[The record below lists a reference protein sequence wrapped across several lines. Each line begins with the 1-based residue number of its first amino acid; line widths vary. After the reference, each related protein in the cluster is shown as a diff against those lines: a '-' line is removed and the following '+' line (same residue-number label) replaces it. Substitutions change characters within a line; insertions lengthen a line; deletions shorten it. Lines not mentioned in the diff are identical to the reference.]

1 MTAGEV
7 FLAPMGSAGDVH
19 PYAGVGRELA
29 RRGHRVHLIANSYF
43 EPVARRAG
51 LNFVSAGPKEE
62 YLAVI
67 ADPDLWEASASY
79 RLMFEKMLQAMATT
93 YRLIAERFQRGRA
106 VVVAPSANFG
116 ARVTQEKLGVPL
128 VSMNVEVNIFRSAEE
143 WPGREVP
150 RTWKAV
156 TVPVRRAIMVA
167 MDKWFFDP
175 NLAPRINA
183 FRAEL
188 NLRSPVHYVMRNW
201 LHSPDC
207 VIGLFPEWF
216 SGRYDDW
223 PANLHLT
230 GFPLFDDPDA
240 RRMDEADEQF
250 LHNGTPPIVF
260 TFGSAMRAASGLFE
274 TAVEVCRRLDR
285 RGVLLTEFADQ
296 IPPGLPET
304 VRHITYAPFS
314 TLLPK
319 AAALVHHGG
328 VGTTAQ
334 GLRAGVPQLVT
345 PMIFD
350 QPYNAV
356 RLRRLGVGRSIPPA
370 RFKPDEAA
378 QELGE
383 LLGSAEVA
391 QRCREA
397 ARRFGEGADPVR
409 QTCDLIEA
417 AMA

>member
-1 MTAGEV
+1 MTTGEV

-51 LNFVSAGPKEE
+51 LEFISAGSNEE
-62 YLAVI
+62 YLSVI
-67 ADPDLWEASASY
+67 GNPELWEPRKSY
-79 RLMFEKMLQAMATT
+79 RLMFEKMLDAMVTT
-93 YRLIAERFQRGRA
+93 YQLVAGRLKSSRA

-128 VSMNVEVNIFRSAEE
+128 VSMNVEINIFRSAEE

-150 RTWKAV
+150 ASWARAI
-156 TVPVRRAIMVA
+156 VPVRRAIMAA
-167 MDKWFFDP
+167 MDRWFFDP
-175 NLAPRINA
+175 SLAPRINA

-188 NLRSPVHYVMRNW
+188 GLDNPVRQVMRAW
-201 LHSPDC
+201 LHSPQC

-216 SGRYDDW
+216 SGRYADW
-223 PANLHLT
+223 PPNLHLT
-230 GFPLFDDPDA
+230 GFPLFDDPGA
-240 RRMDEADEQF
+240 RPIDPADERF
-250 LHNGTPPIVF
+250 LSEGAPPIVF
-260 TFGSAMRAASGLFE
+260 TFGSAMRAARGLFE
-274 TAVEVCRRLDR
+274 TAVEACRRLER

-296 IPPGLPET
+296 VPAGLPGS
-304 VRHITYAPFS
+304 VRHISYAPLS
-314 TLLPK
+314 VLLPK

-356 RLRRLGVGRSIPPA
+356 RLRRLGVGKSIPPPQ
-370 RFKPDEAA
+370 FKPEAVA
-378 QELGE
+378 AALRE
-383 LLGSAEVA
+383 LLGSSGVA
-391 QRCREA
+391 GRCRDA
-397 ARRFGEGADPVR
+397 ARHFAAGADPVKK
-409 QTCDLIEA
+409 TGDLIESV
-417 AMA
+417 MG